1 VGWHPPGCC
10 LGTAHASI
18 ACQQRPLPISLHAD
32 SRGPCFSLRLPL
44 ADEFTDDEPVVGSGD
59 EEAEEEDGA
68 GAPEQKRSPR
78 RKRAAEG
85 REEEEEEEEEEKGD
99 EESDDDEDED
109 DDDDAIASSS
119 DDEKDDDERQP
130 HNAKGFLEGGKVDS
144 FSRAFNR
151 LIGNVDGSSK
161 APILAGSKSVHRRKE
176 EEKLELEASKAA
188 KKLHDEMKKRG
199 HYLPSKKG
207 IDPQRDTLEKRLLK
221 TATKG
226 VVQLFNAISTA
237 QKRIR
242 SEETSGNKAKAA
254 KLGKAG
260 FLAGIRQVRERQ
272 EREAKAAGGQRAGD
286 DDGVDGERA
295 AGWDVLRDG
304 FVGINDESVRMRDW
318 DSKGGG
324 DDDGSG
330 GDDDDDDGSGDDDG
344 F

>member
-1 VGWHPPGCC
+1 M
-10 LGTAHASI
+10 
-18 ACQQRPLPISLHAD
+18 
-32 SRGPCFSLRLPL
+32 
-44 ADEFTDDEPVVGSGD
+44 
-59 EEAEEEDGA
+59 
-68 GAPEQKRSPR
+68 
-78 RKRAAEG
+78 
-85 REEEEEEEEEEKGD
+85 
-99 EESDDDEDED
+99 
-109 DDDDAIASSS
+109 
-119 DDEKDDDERQP
+119 
-130 HNAKGFLEGGKVDS
+130 DS

-151 LIGNVDGSSK
+151 LVGNADGSSK

-188 KKLHDEMKKRG
+188 KKLRDEMKKRG

-207 IDPQRDTLEKRLLK
+207 VDPQRDTLEKRLLK

-272 EREAKAAGGQRAGD
+272 EREAKAAGGPRAGD
-286 DDGVDGERA
+286 DDGADGEEKA

-324 DDDGSG
+324 DDDDDDDGEG
-330 GDDDDDDGSGDDDG
+330 EGDGDDDDDGSGDG